1 MDSSPGSLSSIDE
14 AGFLGDIYRGR
25 GNFYSWNSMKGK
37 KGFLLPFFI
46 LFLGLGSFS
55 WAQGPPPTPVV
66 VSPVL
71 QKQVRKSVVLV
82 GTATPRVRSLFAA
95 EVEGLVEELY
105 VDEGDTIKEGQILAK
120 LGSSILKIQLEVA
133 RAARN
138 EATERHLQAKAEM
151 ERSIKLRR
159 SESISEKKFLDDRFE
174 AMVWEKRVRQREAQI
189 SRLKDQLAKKTILAP
204 FSGFVTKK
212 HTEVGQWV
220 EQGGDIVTLIDLG
233 YVHVVV
239 QVPERYVDKIRVG
252 DRASVSVD
260 ALGNKR
266 ISGKIIAIIPEGDRE
281 ARTFPVKVEI
291 KNKNLRIKSGMLSH
305 VTLSLGKPY
314 PALLVPKDALVNR
327 NNQRFVFVYQN
338 DIVKLIRLDVK
349 GYHGGMAEVSGELNP
364 GLLVVIRGNERL
376 RDGQKVLVIRETSP
390 KRE

>member
-1 MDSSPGSLSSIDE
+1 
-14 AGFLGDIYRGR
+14 
-25 GNFYSWNSMKGK
+25 MKGK

-71 QKQVRKSVVLV
+71 QRQVRESVVLV

-95 EVEGLVEELY
+95 EVEGLVKELY
-105 VDEGDTIKEGQILAK
+105 VDEGDTVKEGQVLAK
-120 LGSSILKIQLEVA
+120 LGSSILEIQLEVA

-138 EATERHLQAKAEM
+138 EATERYLQAKGEL

-174 AMVWEKRVRQREAQI
+174 AMAWEKRVRQRDAQI
-189 SRLKDQLAKKTILAP
+189 SRLEDELAKKTITAP
-204 FSGFVTKK
+204 FSGFVAKK

-220 EQGGDIVTLIDLG
+220 EQGGDIVTLIDLA

-252 DRASVSVD
+252 DLASVSVD

-266 ISGKIIAIIPEGDRE
+266 FPGKIIAIIPEGDRE

-291 KNKNLRIKSGMLSH
+291 KNKNFRTKSGMLCH
-305 VTLSLGKPY
+305 VTFSLGKPY

-327 NNQRFVFVYQN
+327 DNQKLVFIYEN
-338 DIVKLIRLDVK
+338 DIVKLVRLDVK
-349 GYHGGMAEVSGELNP
+349 GYHGGMAEVSGELKP

-376 RDGQKVLVIRETSP
+376 RDRQKVQVIRETSP
-390 KRE
+390 KKE

>member
-1 MDSSPGSLSSIDE
+1 
-14 AGFLGDIYRGR
+14 
-25 GNFYSWNSMKGK
+25 MKGNK
-37 KGFLLPFFI
+37 SFLLPFFI

-71 QKQVRKSVVLV
+71 QRQVRESVVLV

-95 EVEGLVEELY
+95 EVEGLVKELY
-105 VDEGDTIKEGQILAK
+105 VDEGDTVKEGQVLAK
-120 LGSSILKIQLEVA
+120 LGSSILEIQLEVA

-138 EATERHLQAKAEM
+138 EAMERYLQAKGEL

-174 AMVWEKRVRQREAQI
+174 AMAWEKRVRQRDAQI
-189 SRLKDQLAKKTILAP
+189 SRLEDELAKKTITAP
-204 FSGFVTKK
+204 FSGFVAKK

-252 DRASVSVD
+252 DLASVSVD

-266 ISGKIIAIIPEGDRE
+266 FPGKIIAIIPEGDRE

-291 KNKNLRIKSGMLSH
+291 KNKNFRTKSGMLCH

-314 PALLVPKDALVNR
+314 RALLVPKDALVNR
-327 NNQRFVFVYQN
+327 DNQKLVFVYEN
-338 DIVKLIRLDVK
+338 DIVKLVGLDVK
-349 GYHGGMAEVSGELNP
+349 GYHGGMAEVSGELKP

-376 RDGQKVLVIRETSP
+376 RDRQKVQVIRETSP
-390 KRE
+390 KKE